1 MGLKRVSEKEVK
13 SEDMLTVWFNQKVA
27 SELAWKRHPYSV
39 EWETRNNLM
48 KNTAYYRER
57 TMIYLDGRSRECPS
71 QKKISKSPATATN
84 AKAAR

>member
-48 KNTAYYRER
+48 KKYG
-57 TMIYLDGRSRECPS
+57 ILL
-71 QKKISKSPATATN
+71 
-84 AKAAR
+84 